1 MIREIVRD
9 PFFLSRKSEP
19 ATKEDM
25 QVIRDLLDTIQ
36 ANQNR
41 CVGMAANMIGSHKTI
56 LVAFLS
62 GKYQIMVNPEIIA
75 HSVQAFEKEE
85 SCLSLTGSRKVT
97 RYQTITVAYLDQN
110 FKKRKS
116 TFRALEAQIIQHEID
131 HFSGILV

>member
-1 MIREIVRD
+1 MIKEIVKD
-9 PFFLSRKSEP
+9 PFFLSRKSES

-36 ANQNR
+36 ANQDR

-56 LVAFLS
+56 LVALLS

-75 HSVQAFEKEE
+75 HSVQAFETEE

-97 RYQTITVAYLDQN
+97 RYQTITITYLDQN
-110 FKKRKS
+110 FKKRKG
-116 TFRALEAQIIQHEID
+116 TFRDFEAQIIQHEID